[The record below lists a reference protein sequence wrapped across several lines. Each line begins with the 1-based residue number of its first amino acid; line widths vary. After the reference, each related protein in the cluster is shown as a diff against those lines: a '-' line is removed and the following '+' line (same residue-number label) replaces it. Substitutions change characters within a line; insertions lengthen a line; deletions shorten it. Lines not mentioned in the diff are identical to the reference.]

1 MICENRETR
10 LEQLMRRVLPHMN
23 IGILDSRLRRDILR
37 EFSELRAPGTGQT
50 LEIDEAK
57 ELFWFDEPVLLHVTA
72 GSMNGIMMRVPEDE
86 AGFEYLVAMMPKAM
100 MKCLQR
106 DEICLR
112 TACLDEL
119 THLYSKASLGQG
131 PAMRL
136 SGPVHEFLLPSP
148 GFFMS
153 EEMAKSDVA
162 PIEMT

>member
-1 MICENRETR
+1 M
-10 LEQLMRRVLPHMN
+10 
-23 IGILDSRLRRDILR
+23 
-37 EFSELRAPGTGQT
+37 RAPGVGDQS
-50 LEIDEAK
+50 LEIK
-57 ELFWFDEPVLLHVTA
+57 ETIEPLWCDEPILLYVTS
-72 GSMNGIMMRVPEDE
+72 GSMNGIMMRVTEDE
-86 AGFEYLVAMMPKAM
+86 AGFEYLVAMMPEAM
-100 MKCLQR
+100 MKSLQR

-153 EEMAKSDVA
+153 EEMTKSDAA
-162 PIEMT
+162 PSGSPDPQTGDRSTIWT